1 MRKIFQNLARCL
13 PFKVGENN
21 SLKFQGGGVAKEIGH
36 TGTVLRVL
44 VITQATPQKLST
56 TVVCNPYYAMAG
68 QRFVCG

>member
-1 MRKIFQNLARCL
+1 MRKIFQNLAKCL

-44 VITQATPQKLST
+44 VIPRPPHKNFQLL
-56 TVVCNPYYAMAG
+56 
-68 QRFVCG
+68 